1 MANSP
6 FVPFST
12 HVTRQIQT
20 NRATSHENHT
30 TMAEE
35 APLWEASK
43 ENAAPLE
50 RGRNV
55 HALERSLQMETTQER
70 QEKEKQLQHYEK
82 LVSSQQND
90 PLIHWLS
97 YIKFHQE
104 AYPSDT
110 HAQFLLM
117 ERCTRALFER
127 KEYAND
133 VRFIRVCVTY
143 ADKTS
148 SPGDVFK
155 HLHQSK
161 VGSKVALFWM
171 AWAWVAESKGDFE
184 FADKV
189 FVKGIAKNA
198 TPVDK
203 LKQRHKQ
210 FQRRFAKH
218 MLKEQEEGEMND
230 EQESK
235 RGRLAGL
242 SEDRVRR
249 NDRSTQ
255 PEPVVRRRPNPPS
268 VATFTDR
275 SVASRSAAT
284 SNNNNGAASFP
295 IFVDDSEHDAGYNLD
310 QSYAHAPRELEREVD
325 RKKENS
331 GAAERW
337 NDRGGLGSGSFPV
350 YSEEAAAAPASTGL
364 SFDVYMDEECAVKH
378 EREKQKMRTEAERAR
393 QDRDERTLRQH
404 EEGMVSRRCSAFSK
418 FVERATL
425 N

>member
-1 MANSP
+1 M
-6 FVPFST
+6 
-12 HVTRQIQT
+12 
-20 NRATSHENHT
+20 
-30 TMAEE
+30 EE
-35 APLWEASK
+35 APLWETSK

-55 HALERSLQMETTQER
+55 HTLERSLQMETMQER
-70 QEKEKQLQHYEK
+70 EEKEKMLQHYEK
-82 LVSSQQND
+82 LVCGQGEEEED

-117 ERCTRALFER
+117 ERCTRALLQ
-127 KEYAND
+127 KEEYSND

-148 SPGDVFK
+148 FPGDVFK
-155 HLHQSK
+155 HLHHHK

-184 FADKV
+184 FANKV
-189 FVKGIAKNA
+189 FLRGIAKNA
-198 TPVDK
+198 MPLDK

-218 MLKEQEEGEMND
+218 LLKEQEEGQMDNE
-230 EQESK
+230 EESRVR
-235 RGRLAGL
+235 RGTLAGL

-249 NDRSTQ
+249 NDRSLQ
-255 PEPVVRRRPNPPS
+255 HEPVVRRRPNPPS

-275 SVASRSAAT
+275 SATPRS
-284 SNNNNGAASFP
+284 SVSQPLNDNNGATSFA
-295 IFVDDSEHDAGYNLD
+295 IFVDNSENDGGYNLD
-310 QSYAHAPRELEREVD
+310 QSYAQEPRELEREID

-337 NDRGGLGSGSFPV
+337 NDRGGLNSFQI
-350 YSEEAAAAPASTGL
+350 YSEVAAASTGA
-364 SFDVYMDEECAVKH
+364 SFEVYIDEECAAKL
-378 EREKQKMRTEAERAR
+378 EREKRKRHTEAERAR
-393 QDRDERTLRQH
+393 RDRDERTLRQH
-404 EEGMVSRRCSAFSK
+404 EEGMVS
-418 FVERATL
+418 
-425 N
+425 

>member
-1 MANSP
+1 MPKFKPIAPLPSN
-6 FVPFST
+6 
-12 HVTRQIQT
+12 
-20 NRATSHENHT
+20 AK
-30 TMAEE
+30 MAEQ

-55 HALERSLQMETTQER
+55 LALERSLQMETTQER
-70 QEKEKQLQHYEK
+70 REKEKQLEHYEK
-82 LVSSQQND
+82 LVSSQQDD

-117 ERCTRALFER
+117 ERCTRALLDR
-127 KEYAND
+127 QEYAND
-133 VRFIRVCVTY
+133 VRFIQVCVKY

-171 AWAWVAESKGDFE
+171 AWAWVAESKGDFD
-184 FADKV
+184 FANKV
-189 FVKGIAKNA
+189 LVKGIAKNA
-198 TPVDK
+198 MPIDK

-218 MLKEQEEGEMND
+218 MLKEREEGEMDD
-230 EQESK
+230 EQESR

-249 NDRSTQ
+249 NDRSMQ
-255 PEPVVRRRPNPPS
+255 PEPVTRRRPNPPS
-268 VATFTDR
+268 FATFTDR
-275 SVASRSAAT
+275 TVASRSAADSDN
-284 SNNNNGAASFP
+284 SNQAASFP
-295 IFVDDSEHDAGYNLD
+295 IFIDDSEHDAGYNLD

-325 RKKENS
+325 RKKENAA
-331 GAAERW
+331 AAERW
-337 NDRGGLGSGSFPV
+337 NDRGGLGSGSFQV
-350 YSEEAAAAPASTGL
+350 YSREEAAAPASMTGR
-364 SFDVYMDEECAVKH
+364 SFDVYMDEECAAKL
-378 EREKQKMRTEAERAR
+378 EREKQKRHAEAERAR
-393 QDRDERTLRQH
+393 RDRDERTLRQH
-404 EEGMVSRRCSAFSK
+404 EEGMVRRRCSRFIA
-418 FVERATL
+418 RATL